1 MFGPLPSAGSVSRNN
16 LSEWCNTGT
25 PRRVRN
31 CFGMLAFIRD
41 PVPPARSTNP
51 TSSIEEAEDSEAL
64 ESNFV
69 LEDAAWC
76 DLVKKAVEE
85 VLDD

>member
-1 MFGPLPSAGSVSRNN
+1 
-16 LSEWCNTGT
+16 
-25 PRRVRN
+25 
-31 CFGMLAFIRD
+31 MLAFIRD